1 MLASL
6 EEPFTHWRI
15 NGVSKHTIYH
25 FFLAWE
31 SFHLIL
37 SNIQSPSHLVPQST
51 GSPIQL
57 VPSVTWTQSTGP
69 PSQLVRQSRGPPSP
83 LVRQS
88 NGPPSQKALQSISP
102 QFNWSL
108 NSKVPPS
115 QIIPQ
120 VKSPSSQL
128 VTQLSINWSL
138 SQLIPQV
145 DWFTQTTQNDQT
157 FIKIFLKH
165 IFVLIFSF
173 RDQFLAALAAV
184 THSLSL

>member
-1 MLASL
+1 M
-6 EEPFTHWRI
+6 
-15 NGVSKHTIYH
+15 
-25 FFLAWE
+25 
-31 SFHLIL
+31 
-37 SNIQSPSHLVPQST
+37 VPQST

-69 PSQLVRQSRGPPSP
+69 PSQLVRQSR
-83 LVRQS
+83 
-88 NGPPSQKALQSISP
+88 GPPSQKALQSISP

>member
-1 MLASL
+1 M
-6 EEPFTHWRI
+6 
-15 NGVSKHTIYH
+15 VSQN
-25 FFLAWE
+25 
-31 SFHLIL
+31 IL
-37 SNIQSPSHLVPQST
+37 SIISFWPGNHFIWSYPTFNPPVTWSPSQLA
-51 GSPIQL
+51 PIQL

-69 PSQLVRQSRGPPSP
+69 PSQLVRQSR
-83 LVRQS
+83 
-88 NGPPSQKALQSISP
+88 GPPSQKALQSISP

-128 VTQLSINWSL
+128 VPQLSINWSL

>member
-1 MLASL
+1 M
-6 EEPFTHWRI
+6 
-15 NGVSKHTIYH
+15 VSQN
-25 FFLAWE
+25 
-31 SFHLIL
+31 IL
-37 SNIQSPSHLVPQST
+37 SIISFWPGNHFIWSYPTFNP
-51 GSPIQL
+51 P
-57 VPSVTWTQSTGP
+57 VTWS
-69 PSQLVRQSRGPPSP
+69 PSQLVPQFNWSPQSPGPSQLVPPVNWSPSQGVP
-83 LVRQS
+83 QVYWSPQS
-88 NGPPSQKALQSISP
+88 TGPPSQKALQSISP

-115 QIIPQ
+115 QMVPQ

>member
-1 MLASL
+1 M
-6 EEPFTHWRI
+6 
-15 NGVSKHTIYH
+15 VSQN
-25 FFLAWE
+25 
-31 SFHLIL
+31 IL
-37 SNIQSPSHLVPQST
+37 SIISFWPGNHFIWSYQTFNPPVTWSPSQLA
-51 GSPIQL
+51 PIQL